1 MTRRAYKGPPRQYD
15 LIWLYKYNDRNALFM
30 TKTEISILSVLKE
43 RQHEIIGSR
52 QIMREL
58 VSFGIDL
65 TERTIRYHLKIM
77 DEKGLTTVF
86 GKNGRKITDK
96 GLDELLNSNVSEK
109 LGFISSKIDSLAF
122 MSDFDCSS
130 QVGKVVLNVSMF
142 SASSM
147 SKAKKILSNA
157 FRSKYVMSDR
167 IILAQEGESIGNTL
181 VPEGM
186 IGLGTICSVTVNSVL
201 LKNGIP
207 IASKY
212 GGVMEVTP
220 DNGPIRFTSLI
231 SYDGCS
237 LDPLIIFIKSAMTS
251 VNRVLNDEPGS
262 VLASFR
268 EVPVACIE
276 KTRSIQ
282 DKLHELGIKGLLL
295 IGNPNNA
302 LLEVPVGQDKAGVV
316 VIGGLNTVAAL
327 YEQGIQVESYAMS
340 ELVEYGEMVLFNDA
354 FKSV

>member
-1 MTRRAYKGPPRQYD
+1 
-15 LIWLYKYNDRNALFM
+15 M

-65 TERTIRYHLKIM
+65 TERTIRYHLKLM

-130 QVGKVVLNVSMF
+130 QSGKVVMNVSMF
-142 SASSM
+142 PASDI
-147 SKAKKILSNA
+147 SKAKKILSKA
-157 FRSKYVMSDR
+157 FKSSYVMSER
-167 IILAQEGESIGNTL
+167 IVLAHEGSMIGNTL
-181 VPEGM
+181 IPEGM

-201 LKNGIP
+201 LKHGIP
-207 IASKY
+207 IDSRY
-212 GGVMEVTP
+212 GGVMEVDP
-220 DNGPIRFTSLI
+220 DNGPERFTSLI

-237 LDPLIIFIKSAMTS
+237 LDPLIIFIKSTMTS
-251 VNRVLNDEPGS
+251 VKSVLNNERGS

-268 EVPVACIE
+268 EIPVACIK
-276 KTRSIQ
+276 KTKEVQ
-282 DKLHELGIKGLLL
+282 DKLHKLGIKGLLL
-295 IGNPNNA
+295 IGGPNNA
-302 LLEVPVGQDKAGVV
+302 LLEVPVGHDKAGVI

-327 YEQGIQVESYAMS
+327 YEHGIPVESFAMS
-340 ELVEYGEMVLFNDA
+340 ELVEYSDLELFNDA
-354 FKSV
+354 FRSD